1 MASGQDNRK
10 AQVSV
15 LHSDL
20 FDNLT
25 LHYQPQMMADGK
37 TVAAAEALLRVLQ
50 PTERFKNTADVLAHV
65 EEADLVEALDWWI
78 AERACRDALRW
89 PGLSIGINLS
99 AGRFRDPELAPRMIE
114 LVKTLGVPAKQIELE
129 IVESSYIEDFEA
141 ANRNINQL
149 RAAGL
154 RIALDDFGTGYSSLT
169 YLLRMQ
175 VDKLKIDKS
184 FVDGLGEIKSTAI
197 VHAVVALARAV
208 GLKITAEGI
217 ENEDQWRLLKLAG
230 CHYMQGWY
238 FHKAMDPDA
247 LTALL
252 AEQRMAIPHL

>member
-1 MASGQDNRK
+1 M
-10 AQVSV
+10 
-15 LHSDL
+15 
-20 FDNLT
+20 T
-25 LHYQPQMMADGK
+25 ADGK
-37 TVAAAEALLRVLQ
+37 TVAAAEALLRVLE
-50 PTERFKNTADVLAHV
+50 PTETFKNTADVLAYV
-65 EEADLVEALDWWI
+65 EETEQVAALDWWI
-78 AERACRDALRW
+78 AERACHDALRW

-99 AGRFRDPELAPRMIE
+99 AGRFRDPDLAPRLIE
-114 LVKTLGVPAKQIELE
+114 MVKTIGVLPKQIELE

-149 RAAGL
+149 RTAGF
-154 RIALDDFGTGYSSLT
+154 RIALDDFGTGFSSLT
-169 YLLRMQ
+169 YLLKMP

-184 FVDGLGEIKSTAI
+184 FVDGLGDIKSTAI

-217 ENEDQWRLLKLAG
+217 ESEEQWRMLKLAG

-252 AEQRMAIPHL
+252 AEQRTPKPL

>member
-1 MASGQDNRK
+1 MAPTQDNRNFG
-10 AQVSV
+10 VHLLDNV
-15 LHSDL
+15 

-25 LHYQPQMMADGK
+25 LHYQPQMTADGK
-37 TVAAAEALLRVLQ
+37 MVAAAEALLRVVQ
-50 PTERFKNTADVLAHV
+50 PTETLKNTADVLTYV
-65 EEADLVEALDWWI
+65 EETGQVAALDWWI

-99 AGRFRDPELAPRMIE
+99 AGRFRDPELAPRLIAM
-114 LVKTLGVPAKQIELE
+114 VKAIGVPAKQIELE

-149 RAAGL
+149 RAAGF
-154 RIALDDFGTGYSSLT
+154 RIALDDFGTGFSSLT
-169 YLLRMQ
+169 YLLKMP

-184 FVDGLGEIKSTAI
+184 FVDGLGEIKSTSI

-217 ENEDQWRLLKLAG
+217 ESEDQWRMLKLAG

-238 FHKAMDPDA
+238 FHKAMEPDA

-252 AEQRMAIPHL
+252 AEQRIPKPL

>member
-1 MASGQDNRK
+1 MLTS
-10 AQVSV
+10 
-15 LHSDL
+15 L

-25 LHYQPQMMADGK
+25 LHYQPQMTADGK
-37 TVAAAEALLRVLQ
+37 NVAAAEALLRVLR
-50 PTERFKNTADVLAHV
+50 PSDRFRNTADVLAHV
-65 EEADLVEALDWWI
+65 EETDQVEALDWWI

-99 AGRFRDPELAPRMIE
+99 AGRFRDPEFAPRFIE
-114 LVKTLGVPAKQIELE
+114 MVTAIGVPTTQIELE
-129 IVESSYIEDFEA
+129 IVESSYIEDFET
-141 ANRNINQL
+141 ANRNINAL
-149 RAAGL
+149 RAA
-154 RIALDDFGTGYSSLT
+154 RIRVALDDFGTGFSSLT
-169 YLLRMQ
+169 YLLKMP

-184 FVDGLGEIKSTAI
+184 FVDGLGDLKSTAI

-217 ENEDQWRLLKLAG
+217 ESEDQWRMLKLAG

-252 AEQRMAIPHL
+252 AEIRKARPAIPQQPHAL

>member
-1 MASGQDNRK
+1 MLDH
-10 AQVSV
+10 V
-15 LHSDL
+15 

-25 LHYQPQMMADGK
+25 LHYQPQMTADGK
-37 TVAAAEALLRVLQ
+37 TVAAAEALLRVLE
-50 PTERFKNTADVLAHV
+50 PTERFKNTADVLAYV
-65 EEADLVEALDWWI
+65 EETEQVAALDWWI

-99 AGRFRDPELAPRMIE
+99 AGRFRDPDLAPRLIE
-114 LVKTLGVPAKQIELE
+114 MVKTIGVPPKQIELE

-149 RAAGL
+149 RTAGF
-154 RIALDDFGTGYSSLT
+154 RIALDDFGTGFSSLT
-169 YLLRMQ
+169 YLLKMP

-217 ENEDQWRLLKLAG
+217 ESEEQWRMLKLAG

-252 AEQRMAIPHL
+252 AEQRIPRPL